1 MIRTGLIWSGAAIA
15 AMLGTLAWAW
25 SALPAGVDI
34 PVHWGPSGEADGFAT
49 RGKALLI
56 LAILPV
62 SAIFTSI
69 ALAAAPYLDPFKE
82 NLRRSRQAYTA
93 IWAGTMVL
101 LAALA
106 AGIAVMMIRG
116 ANGATDSNE
125 FVRFIM
131 AGCGVLF
138 VIIGNY
144 LPKTRKSFFLGIR
157 TPWTLTSDY
166 TWEKTHRL
174 VGPLYII
181 AGILGIVFAFT
192 LSGIWLVVAFVS
204 SIMSVSLFGV
214 AYSWWVWRKAEDR
227 NEGADY
233 VV

>member
-1 MIRTGLIWSGAAIA
+1 MIKTGLIWSGLAIA
-15 AMLGTLAWAW
+15 AMLGSLAWAW

-34 PVHWGPSGEADGFAT
+34 PVNWGPNGEADGFAT

-56 LAILPV
+56 LAILPA
-62 SAIFTSI
+62 SALFTSVL
-69 ALAAAPYLDPFKE
+69 LAAAPYLDPFKE

-93 IWAGTMVL
+93 IWAGSMVL
-101 LAALA
+101 MAALT
-106 AGIAVMMIRG
+106 AGIALMMIRG
-116 ANGATDSNE
+116 ASGATDSNE
-125 FVRFIM
+125 FVRFVM
-131 AGCGVLF
+131 AGSGVLF

-174 VGPLYII
+174 VGPLYIA
-181 AGILGIVFAFT
+181 AGLIGIVIAFT
-192 LSGIWLVVAFVS
+192 MSGIWLVFSFVGTVLA
-204 SIMSVSLFGV
+204 VSLFGI
-214 AYSWWVWRKAEDR
+214 AYSWWVWRNANDR